1 LVTYE
6 VICTKLSTV
15 CTIFISDYLRSEKM
29 CIYVDFSNLR
39 YLNGTKPR
47 RQFIDWM

>member
-1 LVTYE
+1 
-6 VICTKLSTV
+6 
-15 CTIFISDYLRSEKM
+15 M